1 MKRTRK
7 PGRFSQNE
15 RNASMIIMIV
25 TVCLTIMAEL
35 GGIVFI
41 NRQEPTL
48 SLRLK
53 KYGTVLVA
61 GNLVLAVVS
70 QYKQEQSGIAGW
82 WYFGL
87 FTYLLCLTIYDLKFK
102 ELPDW
107 WHLLLPM
114 FYAAAWLSGKQPV
127 GLLNSGIIV
136 LIYALVFGLIMLIR
150 KDALGVGDMKLL
162 LLCGVYAGSASVGIM
177 IRGMILAFF
186 LSIALLLF
194 KKVTPK
200 SGLPFVPFLLLGAL
214 WI

>member
-1 MKRTRK
+1 MLGLFMAYVLATVL
-7 PGRFSQNE
+7 E
-15 RNASMIIMIV
+15 IVIMMIINRRESELKMKLKLYG
-25 TVCLTIMAEL
+25 VCL
-35 GGIVFI
+35 
-41 NRQEPTL
+41 
-48 SLRLK
+48 
-53 KYGTVLVA
+53 VL
-61 GNLVLAVVS
+61 GNLLLLGVAL
-70 QYKQEQSGIAGW
+70 YKQEQSGIAGW

-87 FTYLLCLTIYDLKFK
+87 FTYLLCLTIYDLKFR

-107 WHLLLPM
+107 WHLVLPV
-114 FYAAAWLSGKQPV
+114 FYATAWLSGKQPV
-127 GLLNSGIIV
+127 GLWNSGIIV

-214 WI
+214 LI

>member
-1 MKRTRK
+1 MLGLFMAYVLATVL
-7 PGRFSQNE
+7 E
-15 RNASMIIMIV
+15 IVIMMIINRRESELKMKLKLYG
-25 TVCLTIMAEL
+25 VCL
-35 GGIVFI
+35 
-41 NRQEPTL
+41 
-48 SLRLK
+48 
-53 KYGTVLVA
+53 VL
-61 GNLVLAVVS
+61 GNLLLLGVAL
-70 QYKQEQSGIAGW
+70 YKQVQSGIAGW

-87 FTYLLCLTIYDLKFK
+87 FTYLLCLTIYDLKFR

-107 WHLLLPM
+107 WHLVLPV
-114 FYAAAWLSGKQPV
+114 FYATAWLSGKQPV
-127 GLLNSGIIV
+127 GLWNSGIIV

-214 WI
+214 LI